1 MRPQRLSAVPIQPDQ
16 DFRAQTGPLDCHKIG
31 PYHRGNSRSTVR
43 NMSTQLSTA
52 PDRNT
57 DVNALQPRI
66 MSRPLVLV
74 FLSQFCTLSS
84 FFLLLSVTPLFATAA
99 GAGSAGAGLVNGAL
113 LAGTVAAELVSSAV
127 MRHCANRTVLAVGA
141 VLMGLPTLALH
152 SGSALGVIIAV
163 SSVRG
168 FGFGLSTVV
177 AGAMAAELV
186 PPERRGEGFGLFGM
200 VATVPA
206 VVALP
211 LGLWFAGHVGS
222 SVVIVATAVT
232 GFVPLAVFPWLS
244 DATGLRQRRQRR
256 QQQRSTSSGPRR
268 RTGSGQQT
276 LSDILR
282 QRTQLRLGL
291 IFAASTIG
299 AGVVVSFLP
308 LAAGISKNL
317 AAAGLLAQAL
327 TAAVGRWWAGR
338 SGDRK
343 GHARLLAPALAISSS
358 AMAALLWPASP
369 IAVIAGMSAFGAG
382 FGIIQNAT
390 FALLIEGAPAGDA
403 GAASALWNLAYDVGY
418 GAGPAVF
425 GLVVSHTGYPA
436 AFVMT
441 GALMLAAVPAA
452 GSRLRHI
459 R

>member
-1 MRPQRLSAVPIQPDQ
+1 M
-16 DFRAQTGPLDCHKIG
+16 H
-31 PYHRGNSRSTVR
+31 
-43 NMSTQLSTA
+43 TA
-52 PDRNT
+52 PDRNAEL
-57 DVNALQPRI
+57 NALQARI
-66 MSRPLVLV
+66 ISRPLVLV
-74 FLSQFCTLSS
+74 FLSQFCTLTS

-127 MRHCANRTVLAVGA
+127 MRHCTNRTVLAVGA
-141 VLMGLPTLALH
+141 VLMGIPTLALH
-152 SGSALGVIIAV
+152 SGSALGILIAV
-163 SSVRG
+163 STVRG

-211 LGLWFAGHVGS
+211 LGLWFAGHLGA

-232 GFVPLAVFPWLS
+232 GLVPLAAFPWLA
-244 DATGLRQRRQRR
+244 DATGHRPRQG
-256 QQQRSTSSGPRR
+256 QRSTSSAPQQG
-268 RTGSGQQT
+268 TGSGTSSGSGSGPRQQT

-282 QRTQLRLGL
+282 QKGQLRLGL
-291 IFAASTIG
+291 IFAATTVG

-317 AAAGLLAQAL
+317 AAAGLLAQAV
-327 TAAVGRWWAGR
+327 TAALGRWWAGR

-343 GHARLLAPALAISSS
+343 GHARLLAPALVISSL

-382 FGIIQNAT
+382 FGIVQNAT

-418 GAGPAVF
+418 GAGPAAF

-441 GALMLAAVPAA
+441 GALTLAALPAA
-452 GSRLRHI
+452 RSRLRHV

>member
-1 MRPQRLSAVPIQPDQ
+1 MRPQRLSAAPIQPDQ
-16 DFRAQTGPLDCHKIG
+16 DFWAQTGPLDCHKIG
-31 PYHRGNSRSTVR
+31 PYHRGNSRSTVN
-43 NMSTQLSTA
+43 NMSTQMRTA
-52 PDRNT
+52 PERNAELT
-57 DVNALQPRI
+57 ALQTRI
-66 MSRPLVLV
+66 ISRPLVLV

-84 FFLLLSVTPLFATAA
+84 FYLLLSVTPLLAAAA
-99 GAGSAGAGLVNGAL
+99 GAGSAGAGLVNGSL

-127 MRHCANRTVLAVGA
+127 MRHFANRTVLAVGA

-152 SGSALGVIIAV
+152 SGSTLGIIIAV

-200 VATVPA
+200 MATVPA

-211 LGLWFAGHVGS
+211 MGLWFAGHFGS

-232 GFVPLAVFPWLS
+232 GLVPLVVFPWLS
-244 DATGLRQRRQRR
+244 DATEQRWKSSASRR
-256 QQQRSTSSGPRR
+256 HTA
-268 RTGSGQQT
+268 SGQQT

-282 QRTQLRLGL
+282 QRAQLRLGL
-291 IFAASTIG
+291 IFAASTVG

-308 LAAGISKNL
+308 LAGGISKNL
-317 AAAGLLAQAL
+317 AAAGLLAQAV
-327 TAAVGRWWAGR
+327 TAALGRWWAGR
-338 SGDRK
+338 SGDRN
-343 GHARLLAPALAISSS
+343 GHARLLAPALAITSL
-358 AMAALLWPASP
+358 AMAALLWPTSP
-369 IAVIAGMSAFGAG
+369 IAVIAGMSVFGAG
-382 FGIIQNAT
+382 FGIVQNAT
-390 FALLIEGAPAGDA
+390 FALLIEGASTSGV

-418 GAGPAVF
+418 GAGPAAF

-441 GALMLAAVPAA
+441 GALMLAVVPAA
-452 GSRLRHI
+452 GTRLRHL

>member
-1 MRPQRLSAVPIQPDQ
+1 MR
-16 DFRAQTGPLDCHKIG
+16 
-31 PYHRGNSRSTVR
+31 
-43 NMSTQLSTA
+43 TA
-52 PDRNT
+52 PDRNAEL
-57 DVNALQPRI
+57 NALQARI
-66 MSRPLVLV
+66 ISRPLVLV

-84 FFLLLSVTPLFATAA
+84 FYLLLSVTPLLAAAA

-152 SGSALGVIIAV
+152 SGSTLGILIGV

-200 VATVPA
+200 MATVPA

-211 LGLWFAGHVGS
+211 LGLWFAGHLGS

-232 GFVPLAVFPWLS
+232 GLVPLAVFPWLS
-244 DATGLRQRRQRR
+244 DATGQRRRQR
-256 QQQRSTSSGPRR
+256 STLSTPRR
-268 RTGSGQQT
+268 RTGPGQQT

-282 QRTQLRLGL
+282 QRGQLRLGL
-291 IFAASTIG
+291 IFAASTVG

-317 AAAGLLAQAL
+317 AAAGLLAQAV
-327 TAAVGRWWAGR
+327 TAALGRWWAGR

-343 GHARLLAPALAISSS
+343 GHARLLAPALAITSL

-369 IAVIAGMSAFGAG
+369 IAVIAGMSVFGAG

-390 FALLIEGAPAGDA
+390 FALLIEHAPASGA

-418 GAGPAVF
+418 GAGPAGF

-436 AFVMT
+436 AFVIT

-452 GSRLRHI
+452 GSRLRHL